1 MPTSHLHAFSVSH
14 GKLFLSNEEF
24 SCTHL
29 SLVLAPSMDLPLLQL
44 ALTFVLTYVPLL
56 TLAVCVTFM
65 LVRMMPAG
73 DRQQVQFE
81 SGFTFTTP
89 LIEEE
94 RRGPAK
100 RQRKQRV
107 VPKMGEHST
116 GTRASITNFFAG
128 RRGATPAYVS
138 TSTSSWKYE

>member
-1 MPTSHLHAFSVSH
+1 
-14 GKLFLSNEEF
+14 
-24 SCTHL
+24 
-29 SLVLAPSMDLPLLQL
+29 MDVPLLKL

-56 TLAVCVTFM
+56 AVAVCVTFM

-94 RRGPAK
+94 RRGPVK
-100 RQRKQRV
+100 RQRKQR
-107 VPKMGEHST
+107 MGEYST
-116 GTRASITNFFAG
+116 GTRASIANFFAG
-128 RRGATPAYVS
+128 RRGASRAYDDRRLDKHIS
-138 TSTSSWKYE
+138 E

>member
-1 MPTSHLHAFSVSH
+1 
-14 GKLFLSNEEF
+14 
-24 SCTHL
+24 
-29 SLVLAPSMDLPLLQL
+29 MDVPLLQL

-56 TLAVCVTFM
+56 AVAVCVTFF
-65 LVRMMPAG
+65 LVRMMPTG
-73 DRQQVQFE
+73 DRQQLQFE

-107 VPKMGEHST
+107 PRMGST
-116 GTRASITNFFAG
+116 GTRASSGIANFFAG
-128 RRGATPAYVS
+128 RRGASPAYVS
-138 TSTSSWKYE
+138 TSTTWNE

>member
-1 MPTSHLHAFSVSH
+1 
-14 GKLFLSNEEF
+14 
-24 SCTHL
+24 
-29 SLVLAPSMDLPLLQL
+29 MDVPLLKL
-44 ALTFVLTYVPLL
+44 ALAFVLTYVPLL
-56 TLAVCVTFM
+56 AVAVCVTFM

>member
-1 MPTSHLHAFSVSH
+1 
-14 GKLFLSNEEF
+14 
-24 SCTHL
+24 
-29 SLVLAPSMDLPLLQL
+29 MDVPLLKL

-56 TLAVCVTFM
+56 AVAVCVTFF
-65 LVRMMPAG
+65 LVSMMPAG

-107 VPKMGEHST
+107 PKMGEHST
-116 GTRASITNFFAG
+116 ETRASIANFFAG
-128 RRGATPAYVS
+128 RRGASPAYVS
-138 TSTSSWKYE
+138 TSTSWNDQ

>member
-1 MPTSHLHAFSVSH
+1 MQCWYSFFLARSSLTRSPRTSTALYP
-14 GKLFLSNEEF
+14 LFEYLR
-24 SCTHL
+24 
-29 SLVLAPSMDLPLLQL
+29 MDVPLLKL
-44 ALTFVLTYVPLL
+44 ALAFVLTYVPLL
-56 TLAVCVTFM
+56 AVAVCVTFM

-128 RRGATPAYVS
+128 RRGASPAYVS
-138 TSTSSWKYE
+138 TSTSWNE